1 MKKAFS
7 FVEVLISV
15 VILAFLGTAM
25 FKFNSFNKRAMEKNL
40 MMQDHIMLSSSLLYN
55 KDIDNNKK
63 VNLLELTSFV
73 NLHDDDRKFL
83 KSIELSAKRN
93 VTDKLFLYNDGKD
106 DSYMEYGDLEIK
118 YKNQT
123 INYLWMQEADEKK

>member
-25 FKFNSFNKRAMEKNL
+25 LKFNSFNKRAMEKNIL
-40 MMQDHIMLSSSLLYN
+40 MQDHLMLSSSLIYK
-55 KDIDNNKK
+55 KDVDNNKK
-63 VNLLELTSFV
+63 ITLLELTSFV

-83 KSIELSAKRN
+83 KSIELSATRDIS
-93 VTDKLFLYNDGKD
+93 DKLFLYNDGKN
-106 DSYMEYGDLEIK
+106 DSYMEYGDLKIK

-123 INYLWMQEADEKK
+123 INYLWMQEANEK

>member
-25 FKFNSFNKRAMEKNL
+25 IKFNSFNKRAMEKNIL
-40 MMQDHIMLSSSLLYN
+40 NQDHLLLSSALVYKKN
-55 KDIDNNKK
+55 IDNDKEIT
-63 VNLLELTSFV
+63 LLDLTTFV

-83 KSIELSAKRN
+83 KSVKLSATREVYEK
-93 VTDKLFLYNDGKD
+93 VFLYNDGKN
-106 DSYMEYGDLEIK
+106 DSYMEYGDLKIK
-118 YKNQT
+118 YKDQVL
-123 INYLWMQEADEKK
+123 NYLWMQEAK

>member
-25 FKFNSFNKRAMEKNL
+25 LKFNSFNKRAMEKNIL
-40 MMQDHIMLSSSLLYN
+40 MQDHLMLSSSFIYK

-63 VNLLELTSFV
+63 INLLELTSFV

-83 KSIELSAKRN
+83 KSIELTAQRDI
-93 VTDKLFLYNDGKD
+93 TDKLFLYNDGKD
-106 DSYMEYGDLEIK
+106 DSYMEYGDLKIK
-118 YKNQT
+118 YKKQT
-123 INYLWMQEADEKK
+123 INYLWMQEADEK